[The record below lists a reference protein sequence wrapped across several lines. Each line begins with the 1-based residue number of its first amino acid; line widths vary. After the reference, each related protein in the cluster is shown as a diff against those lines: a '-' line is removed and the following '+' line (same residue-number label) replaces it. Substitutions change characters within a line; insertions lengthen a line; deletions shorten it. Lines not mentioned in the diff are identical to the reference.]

1 MEPALGTTIQAT
13 DFFKLSL
20 LVFGELQELS
30 FEFELPVIH
39 TDAVLLVEEV
49 VLLSLRSQSLNLT
62 LGLKQRFP
70 DSLEVPLQL
79 IILLF
84 KHRSTLL
91 LGTCLFLVG

>member
-1 MEPALGTTIQAT
+1 LEPALGATIQAT
-13 DFFKLSL
+13 DFFKLIL

-39 TDAVLLVEEV
+39 TDAVLLVEEI
-49 VLLSLRSQSLNLT
+49 VLLSLRSQSLNFT

-70 DSLEVPLQL
+70 DSLEVPLKL
-79 IILLF
+79 IILLI

-91 LGTCLFLVG
+91 LGTCLFLVR